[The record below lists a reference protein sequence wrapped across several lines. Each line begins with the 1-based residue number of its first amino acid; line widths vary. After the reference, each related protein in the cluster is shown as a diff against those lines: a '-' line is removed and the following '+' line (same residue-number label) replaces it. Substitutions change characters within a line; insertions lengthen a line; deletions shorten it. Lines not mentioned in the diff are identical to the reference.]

1 MGSELEDKRTS
12 LLGLLG
18 EELNSREVHCDNVVW
33 VVCMRV
39 RQMCGTCAK
48 EREEKVR
55 ARRGS
60 FYTFFDKAD
69 LGSGWIPTS
78 TMYQLEVCGC

>member
-1 MGSELEDKRTS
+1 MVGSELEDKRTG

-48 EREEKVR
+48 EREESVP
-55 ARRGS
+55 S
-60 FYTFFDKAD
+60 
-69 LGSGWIPTS
+69 
-78 TMYQLEVCGC
+78 EVGFI

>member
-1 MGSELEDKRTS
+1 MVGSELEDKRTS
-12 LLGLLG
+12 LLGLLC

-48 EREEKVR
+48 EREELVESKV
-55 ARRGS
+55 A
-60 FYTFFDKAD
+60 F
-69 LGSGWIPTS
+69 I
-78 TMYQLEVCGC
+78 

>member
-1 MGSELEDKRTS
+1 MVRSELEDKRTS
-12 LLGLLG
+12 LLGLLS

-48 EREEKVR
+48 EREELAESKV
-55 ARRGS
+55 A
-60 FYTFFDKAD
+60 F
-69 LGSGWIPTS
+69 I
-78 TMYQLEVCGC
+78 

>member
-1 MGSELEDKRTS
+1 MVGSELEDKRTS
-12 LLGLLG
+12 LLGLLS

-48 EREEKVR
+48 EREELV
-55 ARRGS
+55 
-60 FYTFFDKAD
+60 
-69 LGSGWIPTS
+69 TS
-78 TMYQLEVCGC
+78 RVGFI

>member
-1 MGSELEDKRTS
+1 MWTRWKGGRDPVVGSELEDKRTS
-12 LLGLLG
+12 LLGLLS

-48 EREEKVR
+48 EREELAESKV
-55 ARRGS
+55 G
-60 FYTFFDKAD
+60 F
-69 LGSGWIPTS
+69 I
-78 TMYQLEVCGC
+78 